1 MYLLIVSNQLL
12 DLLEGTVLL
21 QHLLLA
27 ALHELH
33 GVVQFVL
40 VLFRKT
46 LDNHQLGLVV
56 IAQKFLQS
64 QVMLGKDFMNH

>member
-33 GVVQFVL
+33 SVIQLML
-40 VLFRKT
+40 VFFGKT
-46 LDNHQLGLVV
+46 LDNH
-56 IAQKFLQS
+56 
-64 QVMLGKDFMNH
+64 